1 MKMLL
6 YAILFLGLG
15 NIFSIFDRN
24 EFIDEA
30 QNGFIQKEYKKS
42 LAALDSLTNYEDVP
56 QQHIQLNQG
65 HAHYLQKDTA
75 NLKASKSYY
84 KLITGS
90 DNKDIA
96 SMSYNQTG
104 NINFEILA
112 SKNPEIITQKKLSPE
127 TKKEVEK
134 ILEQYKDALR
144 ADQNNASA
152 RYNYELLHGLISE
165 YNNQQQQQNK
175 DQQNQ
180 NKEDKSQKDQKQD
193 QDKNNKKDQ
202 KGENKE
208 QNSKSEEKQKGDKN
222 EEKQQKKGE
231 EEKKGKD
238 SKQEEQKNSKQSQE
252 KKKGEEQTKGKKE
265 EGQKGTPMK
274 EIQLSKEEAMQLL
287 KAGQSKEKKYLE
299 RRKKQ
304 SSEPIDSDKPDW

>member
-6 YAILFLGLG
+6 YTILFLGLG

-96 SMSYNQTG
+96 SISYNQTG

-112 SKNPEIITQKKLSPE
+112 SKNPEIITQKKLTPE

-144 ADQNNASA
+144 ADQNNAAA
-152 RYNYELLHGLISE
+152 RYNYELLHGLIFE

-180 NKEDKSQKDQKQD
+180 NKEDKKDQKQD
-193 QDKNNKKDQ
+193 QDKNNKQDQ
-202 KGENKE
+202 KGEDKE
-208 QNSKSEEKQKGDKN
+208 QNKKNEEKQKGDKK

-265 EGQKGTPMK
+265 EGQKGKPMK

>member
-180 NKEDKSQKDQKQD
+180 NKEDKSQKDQN
-193 QDKNNKKDQ
+193 KNNKKDQ